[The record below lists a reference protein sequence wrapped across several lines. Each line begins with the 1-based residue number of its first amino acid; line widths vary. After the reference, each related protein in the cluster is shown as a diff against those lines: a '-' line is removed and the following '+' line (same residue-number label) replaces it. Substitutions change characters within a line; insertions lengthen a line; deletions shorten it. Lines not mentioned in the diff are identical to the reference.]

1 MIFFS
6 VADLIQKNAN
16 QFEDGRKTDDCKD
29 WPFTLS
35 IIVLFCYNT
44 STIEKYSEYKYWLI
58 SVKSKTMVPKSCP
71 QSRSQN
77 LNRDFSWPS
86 PSPSSLRIL
95 MFAYLKRK
103 NNLSFVTGKTS
114 LKLVIALIIFINSF
128 SSMFFR
134 VCLCTIH

>member
-1 MIFFS
+1 MYAIKTTINMINDFFS

-16 QFEDGRKTDDCKD
+16 QFEVGRKIDDYKD

-71 QSRSQN
+71 QSR
-77 LNRDFSWPS
+77 RT
-86 PSPSSLRIL
+86 
-95 MFAYLKRK
+95 K
-103 NNLSFVTGKTS
+103 NNEVGIFPIKT
-114 LKLVIALIIFINSF
+114 LPIMDGILCKKMIYVIIPSCELQ
-128 SSMFFR
+128 
-134 VCLCTIH
+134 